1 MVEKLEKLGF
11 SRIEAKV
18 YIALVE
24 LGPSFAGAIVAKTKQ
39 HRQQVYDALEKL
51 EAKQLVSVSQ
61 KSGKKLFHPANPER
75 LYNLVREQE
84 MVLKE
89 VVPVL
94 KNKFQV
100 PPEEVVLYHGADGF
114 STALQNRITVAKRGK
129 FIQVI
134 GYTGK
139 ELHEITKEFFEPYL
153 NGLRKKGSGIQ
164 WIIYESQLD
173 EFKRYFGKYLKQ
185 NTRAWV
191 LAGSQRTPI
200 ATTVLPDRVQISL
213 FHPNPTVIEIR
224 NQSLADE
231 YQKYF
236 SLLKK
241 QSKQIKE

>member
-1 MVEKLEKLGF
+1 
-11 SRIEAKV
+11 
-18 YIALVE
+18 
-24 LGPSFAGAIVAKTKQ
+24 
-39 HRQQVYDALEKL
+39 
-51 EAKQLVSVSQ
+51 
-61 KSGKKLFHPANPER
+61 
-75 LYNLVREQE
+75 VRKQE
-84 MVLKE
+84 MVLEE
-89 VVPVL
+89 VVPFL

-100 PPEEVVLYHGADGF
+100 PLEEVVLYHGTDGF
-114 STALQNRITVAKRGK
+114 SVALQNRIAVAKRGE
-129 FIQVI
+129 FIQII

-139 ELHEITKEFFEPYL
+139 ELHEITKGFFEPYL

-164 WIIYESQLD
+164 WIIYESQLN
-173 EFKRYFGKYLKQ
+173 EFKRYFGKYLEQ

-191 LAGSQRTPI
+191 LADSQHTPI
-200 ATTVLPDRVQISL
+200 ATTILSDRIQISL